1 MCKLIWASVYIEYL
15 IFILEHAVIFGPDI
29 QTIEYLIKTYN
40 DISESNNTQAKEK
53 WADLALELGSDG
65 FQKSLNSLKSMMEG
79 NNKLFAE
86 GSILDV
92 IAGKQVR
99 VSHIAKSHWIH

>member
-1 MCKLIWASVYIEYL
+1 M

-29 QTIEYLIKTYN
+29 QTVEYLIKTYN
-40 DISESNNTQAKEK
+40 DISENNNTQAKEK

-79 NNKLFAE
+79 KNKLFAE

-92 IAGKQVR
+92 IAGKQ
-99 VSHIAKSHWIH
+99 ID